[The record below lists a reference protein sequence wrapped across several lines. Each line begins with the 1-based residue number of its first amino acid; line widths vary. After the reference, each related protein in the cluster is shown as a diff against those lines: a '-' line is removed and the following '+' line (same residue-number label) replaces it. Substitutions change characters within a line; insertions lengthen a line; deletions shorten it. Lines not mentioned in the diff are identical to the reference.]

1 MTLGAGLWVVRGLL
15 LLEAESPPVSLDLD
29 EALAAPPACD
39 LLESACVIV
48 IAGNLGFHLLL
59 QIMMLEEIRLEGLR
73 WT

>member
-29 EALAAPPACD
+29 EALATSPACD
-39 LLESACVIV
+39 LLKAASVIV